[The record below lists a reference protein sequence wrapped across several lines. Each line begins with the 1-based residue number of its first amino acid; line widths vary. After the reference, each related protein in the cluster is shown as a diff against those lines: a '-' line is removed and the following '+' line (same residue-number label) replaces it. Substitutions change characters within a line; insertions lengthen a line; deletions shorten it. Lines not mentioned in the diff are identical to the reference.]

1 LPAGAVAG
9 AVLVLYLLLFLR
21 GLGWQWQEVAVAPG
35 DLPPVASGSPVGA
48 AERGRPAAGAG
59 TAGAPPVLV
68 QGRPVT
74 QPNAQPNAQAKV
86 PLPPTDEPPP
96 RGMTDERG
104 VTYDAAGVAVM
115 GIEADTGGVYNVP
128 PGRQVRIG
136 GASGQLYDVQPGG
149 KITPA
154 TQVKQWPG

>member
-1 LPAGAVAG
+1 VGAIAG
-9 AVLVLYLLLFLR
+9 AVLALYLLLFVR

-35 DLPPVASGSPVGA
+35 DLPPVPSGAPVGA

-59 TAGAPPVLV
+59 APPVLV

-74 QPNAQPNAQAKV
+74 PANAPANAQPNVQAKV
-86 PLPPTDEPPP
+86 PLAPSDEPPP
-96 RGMTDERG
+96 RGVTDERG
-104 VTYDAAGVAVM
+104 VTYDAAGVAVT
-115 GIEADTGGVYNVP
+115 GIDTDTGGVYNVP

-136 GASGQLYDVQPGG
+136 GPSGQLFDVQPGG